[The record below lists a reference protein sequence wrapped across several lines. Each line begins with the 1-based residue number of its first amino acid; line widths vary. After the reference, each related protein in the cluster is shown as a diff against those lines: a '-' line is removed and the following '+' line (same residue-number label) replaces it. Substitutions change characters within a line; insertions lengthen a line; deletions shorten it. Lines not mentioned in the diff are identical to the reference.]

1 MCMIPLPTT
10 TGLPPAWIQP
20 PKLKRSVL
28 THPRH
33 HQKVNRKVYSCCKFV
48 ALSAG
53 RIFGFFSPH
62 PMKIWVFARSGW
74 LSDKK
79 VSVQSLLRPEGDFFF
94 FFFRCVRQEQMQK
107 YLNSVDSV
115 VWHFCKLSLCESYV
129 WAVDDMKMWTRII
142 SKSGKL
148 KEGFKVS
155 WNIKRKVVKV
165 RCCMWNKVLHVVFA
179 FWLHLLFAADQMIGS
194 CRKVFKTGNQ
204 SI

>member
-1 MCMIPLPTT
+1 MLLLLTSPPKSAPHFTLIHLQVWTLVEQVRMCMIPLPTT

-53 RIFGFFSPH
+53 RIFGGFFFSP
-62 PMKIWVFARSGW
+62 PDEDLGVCKKLLVRREAADSVIRKSVC
-74 LSDKK
+74 K
-79 VSVQSLLRPEGDFFF
+79 VSWGLKGI
-94 FFFRCVRQEQMQK
+94 FFFRFVRQEQLQK

-155 WNIKRKVVKV
+155 WNIKRK
-165 RCCMWNKVLHVVFA
+165 
-179 FWLHLLFAADQMIGS
+179 DS
-194 CRKVFKTGNQ
+194 C
-204 SI
+204 S